1 MNVKAIHHIKLQN
14 MANAGDTRFNK
25 TTAGSILH
33 L

>member
-1 MNVKAIHHIKLQN
+1 MNVKAIHHIKLQ
-14 MANAGDTRFNK
+14 NAGDTRFNK